1 MRTKGQRVTPQTRT
15 QFGPRAVKVKGCLL
29 WNNINKNILSNRFFK
44 SFKDHLAST
53 ICLHTKEMNID
64 KIFKWQRCEFTKR
77 YFCHNCRLFS
87 YPYIVLDSPV
97 YFKYFICVFNLHFY
111 CQLSFTVSSLAC
123 SDLGCLMNMWTFQAT
138 RSMWPWASRVTS
150 NSNQWYCVLI
160 S

>member
-15 QFGPRAVKVKGCLL
+15 QFGPRAAKVKGCLL
-29 WNNINKNILSNRFFK
+29 CNNINKNILSNRFFK

-77 YFCHNCRLFS
+77 YFCHNCRLFF

-97 YFKYFICVFNLHFY
+97 YFKYFICVFNLHVY
-111 CQLSFTVSSLAC
+111 CQLSFTVSSLLR
-123 SDLGCLMNMWTFQAT
+123 SGLPHEYVNFSGHQIDVTMGFSGDLGQQ
-138 RSMWPWASRVTS
+138 SMIL
-150 NSNQWYCVLI
+150 CFD
-160 S
+160 